1 MHGTVL
7 VSIRKCPWSRPHEH
21 CNSTFSLDAG
31 FSAFVCRKPKYRS
44 TISRKSRDQTHA
56 STPRTSPDLWW
67 AAVCSFRVSAG
78 IGASDV
84 KLFFNTINDSRV
96 NFCMGDRI
104 DHWWHVLV
112 CDCIRGSCIKL
123 PPDLYFNLLTALVF
137 GPCLLPAPL
146 IYFPTQNSLSHFLF
160 LGIESLAHFSMAKD
174 RSFFFIFQAGSAAV
188 SAVYFLLSGAKGR
201 WWIHS
206 SISIACEY
214 SMALCCS

>member
-1 MHGTVL
+1 MGRSWFLSGNVRDLNRMSTATAPF
-7 VSIRKCPWSRPHEH
+7 PWMQDSVPLCAE
-21 CNSTFSLDAG
+21 N
-31 FSAFVCRKPKYRS
+31 RS
-44 TISRKSRDQTHA
+44 TDLPCHVKVEIRRTP
-56 STPRTSPDLWW
+56 PRTSPDLWW

-174 RSFFFIFQAGSAAV
+174 RSFFFF
-188 SAVYFLLSGAKGR
+188 F
-201 WWIHS
+201 
-206 SISIACEY
+206 
-214 SMALCCS
+214 